1 MTYEQELAAKP
12 DEFVKM
18 PHVSTFVDSD
28 SEEPWP
34 RSWDDVK
41 DFCKQYLEGFPDDDV
56 NTKKKRTRWV
66 RTCAQ
71 KCETDSECIAEM
83 AILMAP
89 PAPEPAPAPAPA
101 KDKGAAA

>member
-41 DFCKQYLEGFPDDDV
+41 DFCKEYLEGFPDDDV

-71 KCETDSECIAEM
+71 KSETDSECIAEM